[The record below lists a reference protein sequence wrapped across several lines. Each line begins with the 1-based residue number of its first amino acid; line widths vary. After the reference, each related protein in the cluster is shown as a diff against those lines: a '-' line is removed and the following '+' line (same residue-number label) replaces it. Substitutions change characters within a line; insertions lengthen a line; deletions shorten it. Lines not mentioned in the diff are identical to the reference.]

1 VRFQSSE
8 ARLLACATATCANI
22 MGATPS
28 AGSALTVTGKSDGG
42 TYTAGETIVTGKSD
56 GGTYTAGETIQLQ
69 YAGGGEYVLYAVAG
83 GVQPAQAAKTM
94 MLPQSPRPR
103 LALSRSWAFATQE
116 AKVPPQRTR
125 E

>member
-1 VRFQSSE
+1 MVLVLLHSSLLELAHATPDRLTE
-8 ARLLACATATCANI
+8 ARLLACATATCADI

-28 AGSALTVTGKSDGG
+28 AGSALT
-42 TYTAGETIVTGKSD
+42 VTGKSD